1 MSSFTFKDF
10 IQIAGIID
18 KEEAGILIE
27 EGIKYLGFPLRLP
40 VNKEDLSENDA
51 AEIISTLKPPV
62 YGIIISY
69 SSTAD
74 EAISLCRKLGSR
86 IIQLHGTIS
95 TFELEKIKREDPSII
110 IIKSLVVRQ
119 NNESEL
125 MEMIKSSS
133 DYVDAFITDTFDP
146 ETGASGATGRT
157 HDWHISKKLN
167 MLSPK
172 PLILAGGLT
181 PDNVYDAIIEVGPA
195 GVDVHTG
202 VENSTGRKDRDLVTQ
217 FITNAKKAF
226 DEIGY

>member
-1 MSSFTFKDF
+1 
-10 IQIAGIID
+10 
-18 KEEAGILIE
+18 
-27 EGIKYLGFPLRLP
+27 
-40 VNKEDLSENDA
+40 
-51 AEIISTLKPPV
+51 
-62 YGIIISY
+62 
-69 SSTAD
+69 
-74 EAISLCRKLGSR
+74 
-86 IIQLHGTIS
+86 
-95 TFELEKIKREDPSII
+95 
-110 IIKSLVVRQ
+110 
-119 NNESEL
+119 

-181 PDNVYDAIIEVGPA
+181 PENVYDAIIEVGPA

-217 FITNAKKAF
+217 FITNAQKAF
-226 DEIGY
+226 DEIRN